1 MTTACVGGVTAGLRL
16 RWAGGRETADWRV
29 ADWLVPLEVTR
40 GAALAWVAAVGGKVA
55 AASRD
60 RLVAVKLGRERD
72 GGDEGQKTT
81 EKDQKITERDTK
93 DPKTTSI
100 TSTTLA
106 TSATSTTA
114 SV

>member
-1 MTTACVGGVTAGLRL
+1 M
-16 RWAGGRETADWRV
+16 

-72 GGDEGQKTT
+72 GGGEGQKTT

-93 DPKTTSI
+93 DPKTTDQATLATLAISA
-100 TSTTLA
+100 TLATLA
-106 TSATSTTA
+106 TSATSTTSTTA
-114 SV
+114 NV

>member
-1 MTTACVGGVTAGLRL
+1 M
-16 RWAGGRETADWRV
+16 

-60 RLVAVKLGRERD
+60 RLVAVTLGRERD

>member
-1 MTTACVGGVTAGLRL
+1 M
-16 RWAGGRETADWRV
+16 
-29 ADWLVPLEVTR
+29 ADWLVPREVTR

>member
-1 MTTACVGGVTAGLRL
+1 MV
-16 RWAGGRETADWRV
+16 
-29 ADWLVPLEVTR
+29 DWLVPLEVTR

-114 SV
+114 NV

>member
-1 MTTACVGGVTAGLRL
+1 M
-16 RWAGGRETADWRV
+16 

-100 TSTTLA
+100 TSATLA

>member
-1 MTTACVGGVTAGLRL
+1 MV
-16 RWAGGRETADWRV
+16 
-29 ADWLVPLEVTR
+29 DWLVPLEVTR

>member
-1 MTTACVGGVTAGLRL
+1 M
-16 RWAGGRETADWRV
+16 
-29 ADWLVPLEVTR
+29 ADWLVPRVVTR

-106 TSATSTTA
+106 TSTTSTTA
-114 SV
+114 NV

>member
-1 MTTACVGGVTAGLRL
+1 MV
-16 RWAGGRETADWRV
+16 
-29 ADWLVPLEVTR
+29 DWLVPLEVTR

-72 GGDEGQKTT
+72 GGGEGQKTT

-93 DPKTTSI
+93 DPKTTST

-106 TSATSTTA
+106 ISATSTTA

>member
-1 MTTACVGGVTAGLRL
+1 M
-16 RWAGGRETADWRV
+16 

-60 RLVAVKLGRERD
+60 RLVVVKLGRERD

>member
-1 MTTACVGGVTAGLRL
+1 M
-16 RWAGGRETADWRV
+16 

-81 EKDQKITERDTK
+81 EKDPKITERDTK
-93 DPKTTSI
+93 DPKTTDQATLATLAISATSAI
-100 TSTTLA
+100 LATSTTSTTLA
-106 TSATSTTA
+106 TSTTSTTA

>member
-1 MTTACVGGVTAGLRL
+1 M
-16 RWAGGRETADWRV
+16 
-29 ADWLVPLEVTR
+29 PLEVTR

-81 EKDQKITERDTK
+81 EKDQKIT
-93 DPKTTSI
+93 
-100 TSTTLA
+100 
-106 TSATSTTA
+106 
-114 SV
+114 

>member
-1 MTTACVGGVTAGLRL
+1 M
-16 RWAGGRETADWRV
+16 

-72 GGDEGQKTT
+72 GGGEGQKTT

-93 DPKTTSI
+93 DPKTTDQA
-100 TSTTLA
+100 TLAISA
-106 TSATSTTA
+106 TSATSAISATSATSITSTTA

>member
-1 MTTACVGGVTAGLRL
+1 M
-16 RWAGGRETADWRV
+16 

-72 GGDEGQKTT
+72 GGGEGQKTT

-93 DPKTTSI
+93 DPKTTDQATLAISATSATSATSI
-100 TSTTLA
+100 TSA

-114 SV
+114 NV